1 MRKIIVVER
10 YIGFS
15 FAMFVGLSVCRFA
28 YNLGILPTYPTFVC
42 VVNFDLNKMGWIIAI
57 YIKS

>member
-15 FAMFVGLSVCRFA
+15 FAMFVGLSVCLQPR
-28 YNLGILPTYPTFVC
+28 NPPHLPHICVC
-42 VVNFDLNKMGWIIAI
+42 CKL
-57 YIKS
+57 